1 MLKMLFSIIKL
12 MIFKMFSKI
21 PLLRSLVKL
30 RARQIDIVDSIEQ
43 CEQIAV
49 KFEKLVGIYNIFQ
62 LVSLFI
68 LKMRF

>member
-1 MLKMLFSIIKL
+1 
-12 MIFKMFSKI
+12 MFSKI

-49 KFEKLVGIYNIFQ
+49 KFEKLVGIYNIF
-62 LVSLFI
+62 
-68 LKMRF
+68 